1 MKTTRR
7 GFFKTAGLG
16 TAAGLIGGTTLITP
30 SAFAQTRHDRSAGI
44 FDNGIIQLSQNES
57 GRGPGPR
64 VLEAIRAH
72 TSKRVGRGYAP
83 DYVQE
88 LQGAIASHFG
98 IDRSNVI
105 LASGSTWLLQGSV
118 HAFVSETNRWSR
130 RAPRFLP
137 AKPLQEEPAFGY
149 AGPPERRGEAGFAG
163 DGQSLQRAGLVYLCN
178 PNNPSGTVHGP
189 ETIDATVRAIL
200 KNLPIPIFIST
211 RPTSITAIRPK
222 SRRVWR

>member
-30 SAFAQTRHDRSAGI
+30 SVLAQTRHNRSAGV

-83 DYVQE
+83 DYVPE
-88 LQGAIASHFG
+88 LQDAIASHFN

-105 LASGSTWLLQGSV
+105 LASGSTWRLQGSV
-118 HAFVSETNRWSR
+118 HAFVSED
-130 RAPRFLP
+130 
-137 AKPLQEEPAFGY
+137 KPLVT
-149 AGPPERRGEAGFAG
+149 AGPTFSTSEATARG
-163 DGQSLQRAGLVYLCN
+163 AGLPVTL
-178 PNNPSGTVHGP
+178 VHLNSEAKLDLP
-189 ETIDATVRAIL
+189 EMV
-200 KNLPIPIFIST
+200 
-211 RPTSITAIRPK
+211 
-222 SRRVWR
+222 